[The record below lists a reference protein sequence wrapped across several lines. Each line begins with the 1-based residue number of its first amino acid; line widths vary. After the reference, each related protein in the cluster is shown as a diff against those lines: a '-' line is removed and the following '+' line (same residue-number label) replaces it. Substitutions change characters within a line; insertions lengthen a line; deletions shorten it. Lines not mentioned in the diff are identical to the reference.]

1 MLSMIAVRR
10 FVSRRAVIM
19 TLLFLPLL
27 IVSCIWVTR
36 PRGQIDPC
44 RVEMPTGTARVK
56 LERVVAGLLN
66 PVYVTHAGDGSERL
80 FVVEQA
86 GLIRIIQRGSLLNTP
101 FLDIRNRVES
111 GGEKGLLS
119 VAFHPNYETNRRF
132 FVDYTTRRGGQL
144 KTIIAEYKAST
155 ADPNVADPTSERV
168 LLEIDQP
175 FSNHNGGLVKF
186 GPDGFLY
193 IGMGDGGSGGDPL
206 GHGQNLNTLLG
217 DLLRIDVDSRTP
229 YAIPPDNPFV
239 GRADARG
246 EIWAYGLRNP
256 WRFSFDRCTGRLFLA
271 DVGQNRWE
279 EVDLIEKG
287 GNYGWNIME
296 GAHCF
301 RPQTG
306 CNTTGLK
313 LPIAEYATNVLGCSI
328 TGGYV
333 YRGKQHADLI
343 GRYFFG
349 DFCSGRLWALTET
362 ASGSWT
368 MTELLQTGLN
378 ISSFGEDEEG
388 EIYIVDYN
396 GSIYRLRQ

>member
-1 MLSMIAVRR
+1 MRR
-10 FVSRRAVIM
+10 FASRHIVTMAL
-19 TLLFLPLL
+19 TLAPLL
-27 IVSCIWVTR
+27 IVGFVWATSQVR
-36 PRGQIDPC
+36 QADPC
-44 RVEMPTGTARVK
+44 SVTTPSGAVQVK
-56 LERVVAGLLN
+56 LDRIVSGLSN
-66 PVYVTHAGDGSERL
+66 PVYVTHAGDGSGRL

-86 GLIRIIQRGSLLNTP
+86 GIIRIIQKGALLSTP
-101 FLDIRNRVES
+101 FLDIRDRVES

-119 VAFHPNYETNRRF
+119 VAFHNNYESNRRF

-144 KTIIAEYKAST
+144 KTFIAEYKVSAT
-155 ADPNVADPTSERV
+155 DPNVADPTSERV

-186 GPDGFLY
+186 GPDGMLY
-193 IGMGDGGSGGDPL
+193 IGMGDGGAGGDPL

-217 DLLRIDVDSRTP
+217 ALLRIDVDGGSP
-229 YAIPPDNPFV
+229 YAIPSDNPFV
-239 GRADARG
+239 GEAGARG

-256 WRFSFDRCTGRLFLA
+256 WRFSFDRCKGRLFLA
-271 DVGQNRWE
+271 DVGQNSWE

-301 RPQTG
+301 KPPTG

-313 LPIAEYATNVLGCSI
+313 LPIAEYANPALGCSI
-328 TGGYV
+328 IGGYV
-333 YRGKQHADLI
+333 YRGKQHAELM

-349 DFCSGRLWALTET
+349 DFCSGRLWSLTEAT
-362 ASGSWT
+362 SGGWA
-368 MTELLQTGLN
+368 MTELLQTGLS

-388 EIYIVDYN
+388 EVYIVDYY
-396 GSIYRLRQ
+396 GSIYRLRV